1 MAEKRIVNEQAF
13 DHLDKLLAQFHPV
26 RQPDSFFM
34 TEAMRD
40 KIAEKVKPMLVAKA
54 EAPAFRYAGMDII
67 AHPAGTVVLN
77 TKTGER
83 ATIDEN
89 SVLSVIRA
97 DCVII
102 PAMRAALEPRDER

>member
-1 MAEKRIVNEQAF
+1 MGEKHIPDARAF

-26 RQPDSFFM
+26 RQPDSFYM
-34 TEAMRD
+34 TEAVRD

-54 EAPAFRYAGMDII
+54 ETPGFSYAGMEIYSY
-67 AHPAGTVVLN
+67 PAGTVVLN

-102 PAMRAALEPRDER
+102 PAGRLALEPRDER